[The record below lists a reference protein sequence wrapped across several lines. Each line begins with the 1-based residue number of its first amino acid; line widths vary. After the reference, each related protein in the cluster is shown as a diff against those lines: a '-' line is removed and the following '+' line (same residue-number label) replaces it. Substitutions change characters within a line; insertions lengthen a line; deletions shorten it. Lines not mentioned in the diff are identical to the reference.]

1 MIAGGFVY
9 LFFLFY
15 ILYSP
20 EGCVFCI
27 VYYYKHDNNKTTQIY
42 PIEYS
47 KMVAASVAAANEL
60 PINALSVK
68 TQSALF
74 LFHRDLRL
82 VDNIGLYSA
91 LETFKKVYT
100 VFIFTPEQVSSQNKY
115 KSNNCVQFMI
125 EALEDLASQL
135 RRFGGELIVLYGN
148 TTNMVKYLIDEL
160 SVQAVFFNKDYSPYA
175 VRRDNDV
182 FDMCM
187 KKGVYCV
194 EYHDYSLFEIGTVRN
209 VSGEYYKKFTP
220 FYEAV
225 VRRKVDAP
233 ITLARTKPK
242 FIRLAKTTKRLLH
255 RFTLHN
261 AMKQFVGERN
271 PQLLVHGG
279 RKQAIDRL
287 KTAVSEQRYYDDKR
301 DQFTY
306 ETTFLSAYIKFGCV
320 SIREVYHTLSKK
332 YGSHSGIIRELIWR
346 EFFAHV
352 LYGFPEVME
361 GSYQP
366 AFKHINWHTSTVK
379 FYKWMNAKTG
389 FPLIDACMRQMN
401 QTGYMH
407 NRGRMLVASFLC
419 KTLLLDWRLGEQYFA
434 QTLTD
439 YDPASNN
446 GNWQG
451 ISGTGVDMKPYFRD
465 MNPWIQSQKFDANA
479 EYIKRWVPELNCVS
493 PEHIHHW
500 DSFHKDASNKKV
512 KYPAPIVDYYE
523 QKEKML
529 EMYSDT

>member
-1 MIAGGFVY
+1 
-9 LFFLFY
+9 
-15 ILYSP
+15 
-20 EGCVFCI
+20 
-27 VYYYKHDNNKTTQIY
+27 
-42 PIEYS
+42 
-47 KMVAASVAAANEL
+47 MVAATKGL
-60 PINALSVK
+60 PENVLSVK
-68 TQSALF
+68 TQNALF
-74 LFHRDLRL
+74 VFHRDLR
-82 VDNIGLYSA
+82 VIDNIGLFSA

-125 EALEDLASQL
+125 EALEDLASQI
-135 RRFGGELIVLYGN
+135 RRFGGELIILYGN
-148 TTNMVKYLIDEL
+148 TINMVKYLIDEL
-160 SVQAVFFNKDYSPYA
+160 SIQAVFFNKDYSPYA
-175 VRRDNDV
+175 IRRDNEV

-194 EYHDYSLFEIGTVRN
+194 EYHDYLLYEVGSVKN
-209 VSGEYYKKFTP
+209 SSGEYYKKFTP

-225 VRRKVDAP
+225 IRRKVDAP
-233 ITLARTKPK
+233 IVFPRIKNKLT
-242 FIRLAKTTKRLLH
+242 RLAKTTKRLLH
-255 RFTLHN
+255 RFTLHT

-279 RKQAIDRL
+279 RKLGVDRL
-287 KTAVSEQRYYDDKR
+287 KTAITEQRHYDEQR
-301 DQFTY
+301 DYFVY
-306 ETTFLSAYIKFGCV
+306 ETTFLSAYIKFGCI
-320 SIREVYHTLSKK
+320 SIREVYHAFLKK
-332 YGSHSGIIRELIWR
+332 FGSHSGIIRELIWR

-361 GSYQP
+361 GSFQP
-366 AFKHINWHTSTVK
+366 IYKNINWRTSTVK
-379 FYKWMNAKTG
+379 LYKWMNAKTG
-389 FPLIDACMRQMN
+389 FPLVDACMRQMN

-434 QTLTD
+434 QTLVD

-465 MNPWIQSQKFDANA
+465 MNPWIQSQKFDGNA
-479 EYIKRWVPELNCVS
+479 VYIKKWIPELKDVS
-493 PEHIHHW
+493 AEHIHNWSAHC
-500 DSFHKDASNKKV
+500 KDTEYKKV
-512 KYPAPIVDYYE
+512 KYPSPIVDYYE

-529 EMYSDT
+529 EMYNDI